1 MTQDMRA
8 RSGRPE
14 SVQRQLKTRP
24 AAPPIPATASAPA
37 SQRKKMSSGRAARPW
52 TTSHRPPACGRS
64 KRAMRV
70 SGGAGRAG
78 SVRGVRGVV
87 WYDNRRVSA
96 FEGPAA
102 HPLLRCTAT
111 VCDIGRPR
119 ESQNSCKR
127 GEGSDGLTEG
137 NGDLAGNCMCGTRAR
152 EGQGPR
158 VIPTSSAQLAAA
170 GCAPVCDGRRT

>member
-1 MTQDMRA
+1 M
-8 RSGRPE
+8 RSGVTKSRPQQPE
-14 SVQRQLKTRP
+14 IRP
-24 AAPPIPATASAPA
+24 SSPPPRATAWGPAPR
-37 SQRKKMSSGRAARPW
+37 RKKKSLGRAARPS
-52 TTSHRPPACGRS
+52 TTSHRPPACAHS

-78 SVRGVRGVV
+78 SVRCVRGVV

-111 VCDIGRPR
+111 ACDIGRPR

-152 EGQGPR
+152 EGQGPG
-158 VIPTSSAQLAAA
+158 VNPISPAQLAAA
-170 GCAPVCDGRRT
+170 GCAPVCAGRQT